1 MPISILLVEARGF
14 EKFFRKAE
22 IRLLL
27 GQDFLRAVPKTIL
40 AIQNRS
46 ACQVS
51 HVGDNVRWGVWLGRH
66 IC

>member
-40 AIQNRS
+40 AIQNRY
-46 ACQVS
+46 
-51 HVGDNVRWGVWLGRH
+51 
-66 IC
+66 